1 MTWSDFYLV
10 CFVVGFAL
18 SLLSFLSGGL
28 HWHLP
33 FFKGAAHGT
42 SHGVHVHVGHAAPA
56 HGGGTVNGT
65 AAQGGLQISPF
76 NFLTLTIFLAW
87 FGGTGYLL
95 TRYSVIWFALALFFA
110 LLSGL
115 AGAAI
120 VFWFMAKVLTSPDA
134 EMDPA
139 DYEMVGV
146 LGRISVPI
154 RQDGTGEIVFA
165 QGGTRHAVGARSEN
179 GTAIPKGSE
188 VVVTQYEGGIAYVRL
203 WDDMN
208 NEELKTEN

>member
-1 MTWSDFYLV
+1 M
-10 CFVVGFAL
+10 
-18 SLLSFLSGGL
+18 
-28 HWHLP
+28 
-33 FFKGAAHGT
+33 
-42 SHGVHVHVGHAAPA
+42 
-56 HGGGTVNGT
+56 
-65 AAQGGLQISPF
+65 
-76 NFLTLTIFLAW
+76 
-87 FGGTGYLL
+87 
-95 TRYSVIWFALALFFA
+95 IWFALALFFA

-203 WDDMN
+203 W
-208 NEELKTEN
+208 EELAEGGTQTDSSDATAKAARAPDKEGNS